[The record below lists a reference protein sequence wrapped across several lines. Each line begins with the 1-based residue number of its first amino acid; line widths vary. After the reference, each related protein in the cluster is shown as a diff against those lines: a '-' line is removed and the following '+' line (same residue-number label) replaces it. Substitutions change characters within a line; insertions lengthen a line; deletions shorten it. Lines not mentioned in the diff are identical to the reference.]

1 MDGKAEGG
9 NEYVAREKVV
19 GKVRSDW
26 VLHQSGNG
34 KESGDGEKKCEG
46 KLEK

>member
-1 MDGKAEGG
+1 MDGKAEGDDK
-9 NEYVAREKVV
+9 YVAREKVA
-19 GKVRSDW
+19 GKVWSDQ

-46 KLEK
+46 ELEK